1 MARLE
6 SDDNF
11 SAEFWRSQEMLL
23 LRSVITLVGRKLDTG
38 SVCREIVH
46 LLSELLGLNRARIL
60 WRDLDSPTYRIRH
73 AYGLTAQEIARG
85 VYLEGEG
92 ITGTALKNKH
102 LIIIQDIDE
111 EPLFLGRAVKREHL
125 PEGKVAFIAVPIQL
139 PRNEVGLIACH
150 RLRHRSRNL
159 SDDITMLQILSTLIG
174 QLMALHERVEEE
186 KRVLHEH
193 NALLEQALEKASSR
207 YGIIGTSPPLLR
219 VLADLEGVAASSSP
233 VMLEGQPG
241 TGKEL
246 FARALHMASPRNGS
260 PFVRINCAAVL
271 ERSFEQEFFGYE
283 RGAFPTARSRHV
295 GQIEQADGGTLFL
308 DEVGELPLSVQAL
321 LLHMLEQGTIT
332 RLGAANPKKVN
343 LRIVSATSTDLKKL
357 IEAGRFR
364 YDLFYRLNVIPLRLP
379 TLQERTE
386 DISVLSNHFLSQFNQ
401 KYERNISLS
410 ASAMSLLARHNWPGN
425 VRQLRNAIESVVLLA
440 QKTTLTSSDLHGLLK
455 DRTFNRSAEIH
466 STALQNRPY
475 LSAASHTKEELV
487 AALKRNSGNKTRTAR
502 QLGMT
507 ARQLSYRLT
516 VLGIPGVN
524 FS

>member
-1 MARLE
+1 MARPD

-38 SVCREIVH
+38 SICREIVH

-125 PEGKVAFIAVPIQL
+125 PEGKVAFIAMPIQL

-207 YGIIGTSPPLLR
+207 YGIIGTSRPLLR
-219 VLADLEGVAASSSP
+219 VLADLEGVATSSSP

-246 FARALHMASPRNGS
+246 FARALHMASSRNGS

-321 LLHMLEQGTIT
+321 LLHMLEQGTIP

-364 YDLFYRLNVIPLRLP
+364 YDLFYRLSVIPLHLP

-386 DISVLSNHFLSQFNQ
+386 DIPVLSNHFLSQFNQ

-425 VRQLRNAIESVVLLA
+425 VRQLRNAIETVVLLA

>member
-38 SVCREIVH
+38 SVCLEIVH

-85 VYLEGEG
+85 LYLEGEG

-125 PEGKVAFIAVPIQL
+125 PEGKVAFIAMPIQL

-207 YGIIGTSPPLLR
+207 YDIIGTSPPLLR

-271 ERSFEQEFFGYE
+271 ERSFE
-283 RGAFPTARSRHV
+283 
-295 GQIEQADGGTLFL
+295 QIEQADGGTLFL

-410 ASAMSLLARHNWPGN
+410 ASAMSLLARHNRPGN
-425 VRQLRNAIESVVLLA
+425 VRQLRNAIETVVLLT